1 MRISDWSSDVCSSDL
16 TTTTA
21 VITENAPCNSDSIYD
36 DAIGD
41 RKRTNVLVRVNNSF
55 GDRFSVTA
63 TANYSHL
70 RGVYRYGPAEIN
82 NVTVFGPGSGRDGQ
96 INPFYMAPA
105 GATPAV
111 SEPQNCSP
119 TRHGK
124 EQ

>member
-1 MRISDWSSDVCSSDL
+1 MRRRPPISTRTDTL
-16 TTTTA
+16 FPYTTLFR
-21 VITENAPCNSDSIYD
+21 S
-36 DAIGD
+36 IGD

-105 GATPAV
+105 GDPTAVREIITWSAIRPGNDYGTQPA
-111 SEPQNCSP
+111 
-119 TRHGK
+119 
-124 EQ
+124 